1 MLFVLCLINI
11 YFDVCLLEY
20 IDIYLGI
27 SLYDNFNDDCFSFK
41 FSIEADK
48 HPSTNLLVTMRK
60 ELDEGILSIWVFG
73 K

>member
-1 MLFVLCLINI
+1 MFFVLCLINT

-27 SLYDNFNDDCFSFK
+27 SLYNYFNDDCFSFK
-41 FSIEADK
+41 FSSEADK

-60 ELDEGILSIWVFG
+60 ELDVRILSIWVFG